1 MLSDDDILAAVRRG
15 LGAAGAD
22 DAAFP
27 AAGARITRHLLVA
40 GEIVRCVETR
50 TEGTAFHA
58 GSRDLSD
65 LPEYDD
71 LDRYPIP
78 APADP
83 GAARST
89 LRLVRR
95 GSVAARACSTCT
107 NGRKPCARCDG
118 AGDVGCRTHVPC
130 SGCEGRLCCLACEGT
145 GKRAREAADRPQAET
160 AARVRCRKCGADEV
174 ACGKCRG
181 AGQKKCGVCRGTG
194 SRTCPD
200 CEGGGT
206 VSHDFC
212 AGTGRYVEWTEGVVV
227 REPVV
232 DTVEESSG
240 LPARAFGWTNEA
252 DAWGRVDHVGEDA
265 FPPHDTATGLAGGTG
280 LAKATDL
287 AKATGLDPAPG
298 TPGTTGS
305 TTPAPTPASGT
316 TPTPDL
322 SEVAARL
329 KPRLARRDGEVARR
343 VRVRYL
349 SLARVTHDDH
359 PHRVYV
365 VVPRRPAPRVVTV
378 RSPRRA
384 WRLAGLAVLVLV
396 AAVAVSRLL
405 T

>member
-15 LGAAGAD
+15 LGAPGAD

-27 AAGARITRHLLVA
+27 AAGAHITRHLLVA

-58 GSRDLSD
+58 GTRDLSD
-65 LPEYDD
+65 LPEYDV
-71 LDRYPIP
+71 LDRYPVP
-78 APADP
+78 PPADP

-95 GSVAARACSTCT
+95 GSVAAHACSTCT
-107 NGRKPCARCDG
+107 NGRKPCARCRG
-118 AGDVGCRTHVPC
+118 AGDVACRTHVPC
-130 SGCEGRLCCLACEGT
+130 AGCEGRLCCLACEGT
-145 GKRAREAADRPQAET
+145 GKRAREAADRPQGET
-160 AARVRCRKCGADEV
+160 ASRVRCRKCGADDA

-181 AGQKKCGVCRGTG
+181 AGRKKCGVCGGTA
-194 SRTCPD
+194 SRPCPD
-200 CEGGGT
+200 CAGGGT

-232 DTVEESSG
+232 DTVEESSD
-240 LPARAFGWTNEA
+240 LPARAFAWTNEA
-252 DAWGRVDHVGEDA
+252 DAWNRVDHVGEDA
-265 FPPHDTATGLAGGTG
+265 FPPDGTDTGSGPGTRTD
-280 LAKATDL
+280 LTKATDL
-287 AKATGLDPAPG
+287 TKDT
-298 TPGTTGS
+298 
-305 TTPAPTPASGT
+305 
-316 TPTPDL
+316 DL
-322 SEVAARL
+322 TQDTDLAEVAARL
-329 KPRLARRDGEVARR
+329 KPRLGFRDGEVARR

-359 PHRVYV
+359 PDRVYV
-365 VVPRRPAPRVVTV
+365 VIPGRPAPRVVTV

-384 WRLAGLAVLVLV
+384 WRLAALALLVLV
-396 AAVAVSRLL
+396 AVVAVSRLL